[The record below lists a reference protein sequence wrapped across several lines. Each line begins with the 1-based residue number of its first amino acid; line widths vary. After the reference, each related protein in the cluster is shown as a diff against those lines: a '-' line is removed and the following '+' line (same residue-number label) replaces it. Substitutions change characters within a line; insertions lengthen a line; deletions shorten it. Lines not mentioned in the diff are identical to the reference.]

1 MAATNLEERRAETS
15 TSVRMLQLSRNAG
28 NLIVPDSLRNTLS
41 FCYENN
47 YSRTDSLRSD
57 SKVARIVL
65 QDFASMSINGILDY
79 EEGVP
84 NDCNEFMLDDAE
96 EEVSYAEFSVN
107 PPQAQYNDKE
117 SFARILRWLRWKI

>member
-15 TSVRMLQLSRNAG
+15 ASVRILKLSRNTG
-28 NLIVPDSLRNTLS
+28 NLIVMPDSLRNIS

-84 NDCNEFMLDDAE
+84 NDCNECTFDDAE
-96 EEVSYAEFSVN
+96 EEVS
-107 PPQAQYNDKE
+107 
-117 SFARILRWLRWKI
+117 LC